1 MSGLFRARNNF
12 QPAAEASGGS
22 ICGLRMKTRLSFSH
36 TQAGNTPGEAA
47 AGGRGQSP
55 LPFGFPRPS
64 GVQSFAR
71 ETHGARS
78 PHAPLT
84 PAAQPAGIP
93 ARKEPVHGQ
102 A

>member
-12 QPAAEASGGS
+12 RPAVEAS
-22 ICGLRMKTRLSFSH
+22 
-36 TQAGNTPGEAA
+36 
-47 AGGRGQSP
+47 GGRGQSL
-55 LPFGFPRPS
+55 LPFDLPRPS
-64 GVQSFAR
+64 GVQGFAR

-93 ARKEPVHGQ
+93 ARKEPAHGQ

>member
-12 QPAAEASGGS
+12 WPAAEAS
-22 ICGLRMKTRLSFSH
+22 
-36 TQAGNTPGEAA
+36 
-47 AGGRGQSP
+47 GGRGQSP
-55 LPFGFPRPS
+55 LPFDLPPPS
-64 GVQSFAR
+64 WAQRFAR

-93 ARKEPVHGQ
+93 ARKEPAHGQ